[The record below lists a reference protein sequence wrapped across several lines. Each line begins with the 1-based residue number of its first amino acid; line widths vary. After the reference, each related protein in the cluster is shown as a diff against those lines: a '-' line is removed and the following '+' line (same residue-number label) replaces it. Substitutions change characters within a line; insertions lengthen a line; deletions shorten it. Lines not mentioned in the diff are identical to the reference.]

1 MLQEQEYK
9 KLKLFVRSWMQG
21 RGYHLAVKAMN
32 FAERHHTGTRKD
44 GAPEFSHQVTQAA
57 YAITLIDLFMY
68 PEEVLCVIFLHD
80 IHEDYDVTLEELIRL
95 FGKIVGEATI
105 RISKVRN
112 GQRLTDDFYYKDMEN
127 CPIVGPAK
135 GIDRFHNIMTMVGG
149 FTPEKQVDYV
159 DETEKKTIPLLKV
172 GRRLFPEQA
181 AVYENIKL
189 ILVVQLRLYKIM
201 NANVKK
207 ALVKKAVRA
216 KKVQPKTQA

>member
-1 MLQEQEYK
+1 MEDYK

-21 RGYHLAVKAMN
+21 RGYHKAVRAMN
-32 FAERHHTGTRKD
+32 FAEKHHTGTRKD
-44 GAPEFSHQVTQAA
+44 GSPEFSHQVTQAA

-80 IHEDYDVTLEELIRL
+80 IHEDYDVTKEELIRL
-95 FGKIVGEATI
+95 FGEIVGEATI

-112 GQRLTDDFYYKDMEN
+112 GIRIPDDIYYNDMEP

-135 GIDRFHNIMTMVGG
+135 GIDRFHNIMTMIGG
-149 FTPEKQVDYV
+149 FTPEKQVSYV
-159 DETEKKTIPLLKV
+159 EETEHKTIPLLKV

-189 ILVVQLRLYKIM
+189 ILQVQLRLYKAL
-201 NANVKK
+201 NAGVKK
-207 ALVKKAVRA
+207 QETKK
-216 KKVQPKTQA
+216 

>member
-1 MLQEQEYK
+1 MEDYK

-32 FAERHHTGTRKD
+32 FAEKHHTGTRKD

-57 YAITLIDLFMY
+57 YAITLIDLFLF
-68 PEEVLCVIFLHD
+68 PEEILCVIFLHD
-80 IHEDYDVTLEELIRL
+80 IHEDYNVSKEELIRL
-95 FGKIVGEATI
+95 FGVVVGEATI

-112 GQRLTDDFYYKDMEN
+112 GIRIPDDVYYKDMEP

-135 GIDRFHNIMTMVGG
+135 GIDRFHNIKTMVGG
-149 FTPEKQVDYV
+149 FTPEKQVSYV
-159 DETEKKTIPLLKV
+159 AETEEKIIPLLKQ

-189 ILVVQLRLYKIM
+189 ILNVQLSLYKVL
-201 NANVKK
+201 NANVKP
-207 ALVKKAVRA
+207 LA
-216 KKVQPKTQA
+216 KKSA